1 MTRWKAA
8 LVALG
13 CATALAACG
22 GDDDNETAT
31 PASAGTTTA
40 ASSGEAIVEAP
51 PTTPPTEIQATEK
64 LANVPPKGKKVTF
77 LQCEFESCARYVNG
91 MKSATEALGWTVKT
105 QVFKATGVAG
115 ALQQAIAEKPDYIAM
130 SGIPAAALKAQLAEA
145 KKAGIPVMTCAT
157 VDEVAEGNYAISCGG
172 DMRVDADYLGRWM
185 INDSGGKAKIVGVN
199 IPSYPSITTQI
210 DWLDENIGKLC
221 SDCSFDKLDFTV
233 DEVGAG
239 TVPQKV
245 VGYLQ
250 ANPDVN
256 YVYFTFSDL
265 GKGIPEVLKSSNLAD
280 RVKLTGGAGDAAI
293 MKAIGKGQD
302 AWTISPN
309 EYSAWVMVDA
319 MARLSVDEEIP
330 RKQIDAV
337 RSSPTWVIDS
347 EASAATLK
355 ANNFDW
361 FGPEDYEGQ
370 FKALWGVN

>member
-1 MTRWKAA
+1 MNRWKAA

-13 CATALAACG
+13 CASVLAACG
-22 GDDDNETAT
+22 DDDKDTNAAAPATTEATAA
-31 PASAGTTTA
+31 ASA
-40 ASSGEAIVEAP
+40 SVEPP
-51 PTTPPTEIQATEK
+51 PTTPPTEIQATQK

-91 MKSATEALGWTVKT
+91 MKAATEALGWTVKT

-115 ALQQAIAEKPDYIAM
+115 ALQQAISEKPDYIAM
-130 SGIPAAALKAQLAEA
+130 SGIPAAALKSQLAEA
-145 KKAGIPVMTCAT
+145 KKANIPVMTCAT
-157 VDEVAEGNYAISCGG
+157 VDEVSEGNYAISCGG
-172 DMRVDADYLGRWM
+172 DMREDGDFIGRWA

-210 DWLDENIGKLC
+210 DWMQENITKLC
-221 SDCSFDKLDFTV
+221 ADCSFDTLDFTV
-233 DEVGAG
+233 EEVGAG

-256 YVYFTFSDL
+256 YVHFTFSDL
-265 GKGIPEVLKSSNLAD
+265 GKGLPEVLKSANLAD
-280 RVKLTGGAGDAAI
+280 RVKLVGGAGDAAI
-293 MKAIGKGQD
+293 MQAIGNGQT

-330 RKQIDAV
+330 AEQIDAV
-337 RSSPTWVIDS
+337 RRSPTWVIDS
-347 EASAATLK
+347 AESAATLK
-355 ANNFDW
+355 PNNWDW
-361 FGPEDYEGQ
+361 FGPEDYESQ
-370 FKALWGVN
+370 FKALWGVS